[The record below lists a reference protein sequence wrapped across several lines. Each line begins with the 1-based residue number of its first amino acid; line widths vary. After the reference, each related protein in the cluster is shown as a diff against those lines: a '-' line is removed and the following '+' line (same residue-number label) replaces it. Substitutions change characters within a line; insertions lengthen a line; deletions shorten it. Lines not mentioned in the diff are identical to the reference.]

1 MDDISRELPPDET
14 GATPVSE
21 RQKGPEELQRFE
33 LGHIG
38 DDTDDA
44 PQFGNR
50 LAGLGAPFLAERF
63 LAVTTPTTSADSPLD
78 DGPTDSPL
86 DDGGLD
92 GPGEELPSEHE
103 QPDVEQGSVEAGSDS
118 ELGDSELGDSGGDS
132 SDGSAEELPHEPEA
146 LVTGDVAPVEALV
159 EVPESAEEVEV
170 LETAEGLEESET
182 PDESEASGDPESSDA
197 SDDEAAASAGAVEA
211 TDVETE
217 VELLDG
223 ELADDLGS
231 EMEAV
236 AEEGAEHETDDKA
249 VSETADGETT
259 GSESTVE
266 GQIDQD
272 EVAQNEAVDGEV
284 DGGGFDD
291 DAAQAAV
298 AAEANTV
305 ELDSV
310 DDLVDS
316 ELGEDGLPIVPD
328 LTDAADVARMV
339 YVLMMTSREG
349 MTVFRLARACNTS
362 QKLVE
367 EGLELLQSQ
376 LRGIGLPVELTRVG
390 ETVRWMSGASAF
402 PYLQR
407 LRGVKKLEKLSPA
420 ALETLAVIAYRQ
432 PVMRSEIEAIR
443 GVKAGPMLRT
453 LLQHKLVKVAGRAD
467 VPGRPLQ
474 YGTTQQFLERFGLA
488 SLQELPS
495 VKEWKNLG

>member
-14 GATPVSE
+14 GAAPVSE

-33 LGHIG
+33 LGHVG
-38 DDTDDA
+38 DDTDGT

-50 LAGLGAPFLAERF
+50 LAGMGAPFLAERF
-63 LAVTTPTTSADSPLD
+63 LSVSS
-78 DGPTDSPL
+78 PTDSSLGDSTDDSTGDSTPVSEGAAEGSPS
-86 DDGGLD
+86 DGVPIGDGGRDQDASPADESGAGDEPQQGARPNQGAVLD
-92 GPGEELPSEHE
+92 QTSVEGSVD
-103 QPDVEQGSVEAGSDS
+103 PDVEDVTVAASVPEEQPSQ
-118 ELGDSELGDSGGDS
+118 GGD
-132 SDGSAEELPHEPEA
+132 AE
-146 LVTGDVAPVEALV
+146 VSVD
-159 EVPESAEEVEV
+159 
-170 LETAEGLEESET
+170 
-182 PDESEASGDPESSDA
+182 EASVAAPLDQDA
-197 SDDEAAASAGAVEA
+197 SGEVSDEASADE
-211 TDVETE
+211 
-217 VELLDG
+217 
-223 ELADDLGS
+223 ELADEDP
-231 EMEAV
+231 V
-236 AEEGAEHETDDKA
+236 DEGLTGEDSTDED
-249 VSETADGETT
+249 
-259 GSESTVE
+259 ST
-266 GQIDQD
+266 D
-272 EVAQNEAVDGEV
+272 EDSAEV
-284 DGGGFDD
+284 DGS
-291 DAAQAAV
+291 AAQAAV
-298 AAEANTV
+298 AAEASTM

-339 YVLMMTSREG
+339 YVMMMTSREG
-349 MTVFRLARACNTS
+349 MTVFRLARACNTT

-367 EGLELLQSQ
+367 EGLELLREQ
-376 LRGIGLPVELTRVG
+376 LRGLGLPVELTRVG
-390 ETVRWMSGASAF
+390 DTVRWMSGASAF

-453 LLQHKLVKVAGRAD
+453 LLQHKLACVAGRAD

-488 SLQELPS
+488 SLEELPS

>member
-38 DDTDDA
+38 DDTGGV
-44 PQFGNR
+44 PQFGDR
-50 LAGLGAPFLAERF
+50 LAGMGVPFLAERF
-63 LAVTTPTTSADSPLD
+63 LAVTNPMDS
-78 DGPTDSPL
+78 
-86 DDGGLD
+86 
-92 GPGEELPSEHE
+92 
-103 QPDVEQGSVEAGSDS
+103 
-118 ELGDSELGDSGGDS
+118 S
-132 SDGSAEELPHEPEA
+132 SDGDGLGGGSASGPEGDLPLGDAQSESSGAPVDSEPSDE
-146 LVTGDVAPVEALV
+146 VSTGD
-159 EVPESAEEVEV
+159 EE
-170 LETAEGLEESET
+170 
-182 PDESEASGDPESSDA
+182 PDSD
-197 SDDEAAASAGAVEA
+197 S
-211 TDVETE
+211 
-217 VELLDG
+217 
-223 ELADDLGS
+223 
-231 EMEAV
+231 V
-236 AEEGAEHETDDKA
+236 AEFEGAELED
-249 VSETADGETT
+249 
-259 GSESTVE
+259 VE
-266 GQIDQD
+266 PEDVEPED
-272 EVAQNEAVDGEV
+272 VEPEDGEV
-284 DGGGFDD
+284 GAD
-291 DAAQAAV
+291 DARAAV
-298 AAEANTV
+298 VAESNTI
-305 ELDSV
+305 ELDSQE
-310 DDLVDS
+310 DLVDS

-328 LTDAADVARMV
+328 LADTAEVARMI

-349 MTVFRLARACNTS
+349 MTVLRLARACNTT

-390 ETVRWMSGASAF
+390 DTVRWMSGASAF